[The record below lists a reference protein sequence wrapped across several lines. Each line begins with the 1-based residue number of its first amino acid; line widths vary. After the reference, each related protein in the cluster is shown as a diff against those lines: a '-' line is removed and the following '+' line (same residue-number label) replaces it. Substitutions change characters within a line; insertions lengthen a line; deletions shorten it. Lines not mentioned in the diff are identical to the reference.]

1 MDSCQKKLHGIVIA
15 IGNQIQ
21 IMVLGRDGV
30 FGFHHFELF
39 DLAFPKRGAKQDD
52 GELGDFIALNQGIG
66 FKEFIEGAKAAGH
79 NDKSYG
85 VFKKEHFSNEEVFN
99 IDPYIEEGV
108 GFLFKGQFD
117 VYADGGSADVF
128 CASAG
133 RFHHTGS
140 TAGYHIK
147 TRFCHACTHFS
158 GLVVVFVVFFE
169 SRGTK
174 NGDARSLK
182 VKASKSFD
190 ELKENAEGEGE
201 FGESTS
207 GPLVDA

>member
-1 MDSCQKKLHGIVIA
+1 M
-15 IGNQIQ
+15 
-21 IMVLGRDGV
+21 

-39 DLAFPKRGAKQDD
+39 DLAFPKLGPKQND
-52 GELGDFIALNQGIG
+52 GELGNFIALNQGIG
-66 FKEFIEGAKAAGH
+66 FKEFVEGAKAAGH

-85 VFKKEHFSNEEVFN
+85 VFKKENFSDEEVFN

-128 CASAG
+128 CTATG
-133 RFHHTGS
+133 RFHYTGS
-140 TAGYHIK
+140 TASYNIK
-147 TRFCHACTHFS
+147 TRFCHAGAHFS

-169 SRGTK
+169 SRWAK
-174 NGDARSLK
+174 NGDARPLK

-190 ELKENAEGEGE
+190 ELKEHAEGEGK

-207 GPLVDA
+207 WSLVDA